1 MNISCNII
9 CNIKTKSRAMNKY
22 DKKLKKVINYNTSMQ
37 QTPPAQFLEAHNQS
51 QVWIKAE
58 SDVRLVMVSQQK

>member
-1 MNISCNII
+1 
-9 CNIKTKSRAMNKY
+9 MNKY